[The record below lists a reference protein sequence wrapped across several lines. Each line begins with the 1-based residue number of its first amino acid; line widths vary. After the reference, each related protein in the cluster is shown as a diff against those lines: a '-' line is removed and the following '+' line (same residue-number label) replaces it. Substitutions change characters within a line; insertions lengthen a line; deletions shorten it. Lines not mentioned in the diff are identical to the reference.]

1 MTMTRFI
8 INELC
13 DGFHD
18 NIDNDDNNNNNDN
31 NINNFVSQNSMKQ

>member
-1 MTMTRFI
+1 MTMTMFI

-18 NIDNDDNNNNNDN
+18 NIDNDDNNNNDN
-31 NINNFVSQNSMKQ
+31 NINNLVSQNSMKQ